1 MVFVFADLTCQ
12 TLSFKVF
19 PTCASAVTD
28 VVFVSADLTCQT
40 LFFKFFQIVPIN

>member
-1 MVFVFADLTCQ
+1 
-12 TLSFKVF
+12 
-19 PTCASAVTD
+19 